1 MQFLATTDQS
11 FLGRKNNTKTK
22 KYIEVDGNNLSLDNY
37 LGTLIA
43 VLLKLSCFW

>member
-11 FLGRKNNTKTK
+11 FLDQKNNTNK

-43 VLLKLSCFW
+43 VLFKLSCFW